1 MLKSLANDDHLAH
14 TLEQEDLTYRKVTRR
29 LIPILFL
36 AYVFSYLDRV
46 NVGFAKLQMLSDLN
60 LSEAVYG
67 LGAGIFFA
75 GYALF
80 EIPSNILLHRFG
92 ARRWIAR
99 IMITWGVL
107 AGAMIFVKTP
117 TSFYILRLLLGV
129 AEAGFQP
136 GILLYLTYWY
146 PEHRRG
152 QIMALFFAAIPA
164 SSIIGGPL
172 SGWIMSSFSGA
183 HGLAGWQWMFI
194 IEALPAIVIGIA
206 ILRILPDNIRKAK
219 WLSSQQSIYLESAV
233 NVEAKK
239 AHEFS
244 LAGVFSNP
252 MVFVMAA
259 IYFCNVIG
267 IYGISFWLPT
277 IIKATG
283 IVDLFDIGMLTAI
296 PSLAAI
302 VFMIIISRKA
312 DKSGNRKQY
321 LAAMIALG
329 SVGLVGS
336 VVFSSSTTIS
346 LISLAIATIGMY
358 SALPLFWSL
367 PTAYLSG
374 VAAAAGIALI
384 NSLANV
390 SGFVGPYL
398 IGWVEQTTGSTNIAI
413 IVLAI
418 ACALG
423 VVLTLCI
430 PSRIVN
436 RATPSGV
443 LDGAQ

>member
-1 MLKSLANDDHLAH
+1 MLESLAKEGDYASTPEIENS
-14 TLEQEDLTYRKVTRR
+14 TYRRVTTR
-29 LIPILFL
+29 LVPILFL

-67 LGAGIFFA
+67 LGAGIFFI

-80 EIPSNILLHRFG
+80 EIPSNILLHKFG

-107 AGAMIFVKTP
+107 AAAMIFVKSP
-117 TSFYILRLLLGV
+117 GSFYVLRFLLGV

-136 GILLYLTYWY
+136 GIVLYLTFWY
-146 PEHRRG
+146 PERRRG
-152 QIMALFFAAIPA
+152 QIMALFFAAVPA
-164 SSIIGGPL
+164 SSILGGPL
-172 SGWIMSSFSGA
+172 SGWIMSSFTGV
-183 HGLAGWQWMFI
+183 HGLAGWQWMFV
-194 IEALPAIVIGIA
+194 IEALPAIAIGLVI
-206 ILRILPDNIRKAK
+206 LCTLPDSIGKAS
-219 WLSSQQSIYLESAV
+219 WLSKTEATYLERAI
-233 NVEAKK
+233 NQEARK

-244 LAGVFSNP
+244 LKGVFSNP
-252 MVFVMAA
+252 MVLVMAA

-277 IIKATG
+277 IIKSTG
-283 IVDLFDIGMLTAI
+283 ITNLLDIGLLTAA

-302 VFMIIISRKA
+302 VFMIYISRKA
-312 DKSGNRKQY
+312 DRTGERKRY
-321 LAAMIALG
+321 LAIMIAIGSLG
-329 SVGLVGS
+329 LAASVL
-336 VVFSSSTTIS
+336 FSSNTTLS
-346 LISLAIATIGMY
+346 LLSLAVATVGMY

-398 IGWVEQTTGSTNIAI
+398 IGWVKQTTGSTNMAI
-413 IVLAI
+413 IALSVAS
-418 ACALG
+418 ALG
-423 VVLTLCI
+423 FVLVLSI
-430 PSRIVN
+430 PSKIVN
-436 RATPSGV
+436 RVPSSRVEG
-443 LDGAQ
+443 